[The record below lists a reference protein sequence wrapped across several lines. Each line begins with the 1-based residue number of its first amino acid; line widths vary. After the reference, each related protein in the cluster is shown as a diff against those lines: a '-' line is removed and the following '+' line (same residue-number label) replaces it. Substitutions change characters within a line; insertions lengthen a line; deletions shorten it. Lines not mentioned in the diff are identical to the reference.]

1 MISGPTAGEAARKD
15 TARPISRVRSPEP
28 DCQQF
33 YDLVA
38 SEEHIQTI
46 GNAPHCGHSPGV
58 ADFLKAAVVM
68 RLPKMAD
75 RSRPDR
81 VRNFFYLVQGVD

>member
-28 DCQQF
+28 DGQQF

-46 GNAPHCGHSPGV
+46 GNAPLNGHLGCHDEILKT
-58 ADFLKAAVVM
+58 DFGLNLG
-68 RLPKMAD
+68 R
-75 RSRPDR
+75 
-81 VRNFFYLVQGVD
+81 